1 VSEFKIFNPKMEAHF
16 LDFVSKTTA
25 LCDLFYVFI
34 SFYEYGAHHRL
45 HTALN
50 KNGGMFMYY

>member
-1 VSEFKIFNPKMEAHF
+1 MEAHF